1 MGMHMHIIIIMERDC
16 IRRILLLIIGI
27 ESYYSADSS
36 LCQPLLQSLLDA
48 PSATAY
54 NDNAK
59 HTETTGD

>member
-1 MGMHMHIIIIMERDC
+1 MGMHMHIIIMERDC

-48 PSATAY
+48 LSATAY

-59 HTETTGD
+59 HTEMTGV